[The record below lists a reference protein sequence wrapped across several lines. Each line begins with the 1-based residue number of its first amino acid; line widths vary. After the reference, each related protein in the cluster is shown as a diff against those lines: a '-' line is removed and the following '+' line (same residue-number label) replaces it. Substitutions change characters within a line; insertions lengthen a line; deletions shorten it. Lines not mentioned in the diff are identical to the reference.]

1 MTEETVS
8 VPPSDDRKPDLPPPM
23 SVAGPVAWVRENL
36 FSSPL
41 NIALTILSVLLL

>member
-8 VPPSDDRKPDLPPPM
+8 VPPTEQGKPDLPPPL
-23 SVAGPVAWVRENL
+23 SVAGPIAWIRENL

-41 NIALTILSVLLL
+41 NIALTVVGAME